1 MYYLLPFALW
11 EVVLLSKNLSLFS
24 RKRLLEITKFIF
36 ANEYK
41 FLSLNSNKQFSE
53 KFTKNATRISFYS
66 KEKLRRIL
74 NTIIGLYFSLEYY
87 PENLALNRISSHP
100 LENTFGGTRMIM
112 QNKIGINAF
121 LSSLTRN
128 IFRTNLL
135 EDLNIEL
142 DMYRKVSDAGIHI
155 IVNESININLDFEKI
170 KHEISD
176 LRYCISCN
184 KCFNYQNTE
193 LKSLIEILLNDASIE
208 MEKSP
213 TCTVSGSSIVA
224 RNFASKT

>member
-1 MYYLLPFALW
+1 
-11 EVVLLSKNLSLFS
+11 
-24 RKRLLEITKFIF
+24 
-36 ANEYK
+36 
-41 FLSLNSNKQFSE
+41 
-53 KFTKNATRISFYS
+53 
-66 KEKLRRIL
+66 
-74 NTIIGLYFSLEYY
+74 
-87 PENLALNRISSHP
+87 
-100 LENTFGGTRMIM
+100 MIM